1 MQRPPSLQGGPS
13 DTGVADFEWRLGEVR
28 GEAGS
33 HCNRTGPDGT
43 GGCEGPS
50 LSSVVVEPGGPDVTL
65 YVQACSTRCAECLRA
80 KMPRMVQTSAGQTP
94 VEVLSAQER
103 RAIPEELN
111 T

>member
-1 MQRPPSLQGGPS
+1 MQRSPSLQGSTG
-13 DTGVADFEWRLGEVR
+13 DTRVADFEWRLGEVR

-33 HCNRTGPDGT
+33 HCNRTGPNGT

-50 LSSVVVEPGGPDVTL
+50 LSSVVLEPGGADVTL
-65 YVQACSTRCAECLRA
+65 YLQACSNRCAECLRA
-80 KMPRMVQTSAGQTP
+80 KMPRIVETSAGQTP

-103 RAIPEELN
+103 RTVLEEPH